1 MAQTWYFRLLCCYI
15 TKKLDVHLQEEA
27 IRAKTYGQQQ
37 YIHAIK
43 KTVWY
48 FGIGPAGTGKTF
60 VAVVMAVQ
68 ALGES
73 EENHLNSSSR

>member
-1 MAQTWYFRLLCCYI
+1 MGLWITLLIYI
-15 TKKLDVHLQEEA
+15 TKKSDAHFAGKA

-43 KTVWY
+43 KTDVV

-68 ALGES
+68 ALKKAK
-73 EENHLNSSSR
+73 